1 MSTATSRNEGIVVI
15 IADDEAPIASVVAA
29 VMEDLGYH
37 TQVAVNGKEAL
48 AMARVTWPSL
58 VVTDLMMPVLTG
70 EGLIAGLRAEA
81 ASGGRTPVK
90 VILMTA
96 TGGPHARRAGADAV
110 LAKPFDL
117 DELEALVA
125 RVLAEAP

>member
-1 MSTATSRNEGIVVI
+1 MSTSESAMDDIVVL

-37 TQVAVNGKEAL
+37 PQVAVNGKEAL

-70 EGLIAGLRAEA
+70 EGLIAALRADA
-81 ASGGRTPVK
+81 ALAGRTPVK

-96 TGGPHARRAGADAV
+96 TGGAHARRAGADAV

-117 DELEALVA
+117 EELEAVVA
-125 RVLAEAP
+125 RILGELA

>member
-1 MSTATSRNEGIVVI
+1 MEDIVVL

-37 TQVAVNGKEAL
+37 PQVAVNGKEAL

-70 EGLIAGLRAEA
+70 DGLIAALRADA
-81 ASGGRTPVK
+81 ALAGRTPVK

-96 TGGPHARRAGADAV
+96 TGGAHSRRAGADAV

-117 DELEALVA
+117 EELEAVVA
-125 RVLAEAP
+125 RILGESA

>member
-1 MSTATSRNEGIVVI
+1 MSTSESVMEDIVVL

-37 TQVAVNGKEAL
+37 PQVAVNGKEAL

-70 EGLIAGLRAEA
+70 DGLIAALRADA
-81 ASGGRTPVK
+81 ALAGRTPVK

-96 TGGPHARRAGADAV
+96 TGGAHSRRAGADAV

-117 DELEALVA
+117 EELEAVVA
-125 RVLAEAP
+125 RILGESA